1 MRRRQGF
8 TLVEIAVV
16 IVIAALIL
24 ALFAGLGTSLLAQQ
38 RRQTTVN
45 RLAAIDAALVQYV
58 MQQRRLPCPADGSL
72 QGGTEMGAPAT
83 GCTTNQANGVVPW
96 ITLGLSAADIVDGW
110 DRRITYRVDPLLA
123 APGGMDMSK
132 CDPAGTGPAP
142 GGLCNTV
149 GCSSTALGSCT
160 PPGTFLV
167 GKGLRAQSVAM
178 TPLNSIGAPGVTSTA
193 AAFVLISHGE
203 SGGGGFLPTGTIGS
217 STSTDGTEEQKNY
230 ATAAYVA
237 GTSYYVDDQLSDV
250 AGTTHYDDVVVR
262 PTILSVVNRSGLGPR
277 VQP

>member
-38 RRQTTVN
+38 RRQATVN

-72 QGGTEMGAPAT
+72 QQGLEVGVPGACT
-83 GCTTNQANGVVPW
+83 GNQVNGVVPW

-110 DRRITYRVDPLLA
+110 DRRITYRVDPQLTVA
-123 APGGMDMSK
+123 GGMDMSK
-132 CDPAGTGPAP
+132 CDPAGTGGPL
-142 GGLCNTV
+142 GGPCNAACT
-149 GCSSTALGSCT
+149 SANLANCT
-160 PPGTFLV
+160 PPTTFLAS
-167 GKGLRAQSVAM
+167 KGLRVRSAGSVD
-178 TPLNSIGAPGVTSTA
+178 LNSAGPPNTL
-193 AAFVLISHGE
+193 AAFVLVSHGE
-203 SGGGGFLPTGTIGS
+203 SGGGGFLATGTIGS

-230 ATAAYVA
+230 ATVAYVA

-250 AGTTHYDDVVVR
+250 AGTTHYDDVVLR
-262 PTILSVVNRSGLGPR
+262 PTILSVVNRAGLGPR